1 MERKMGRRWDRMVMD
16 SHGGR
21 RRRVVDGDGGRRRLG
36 RSRRRGPG
44 QPPRPPP
51 RRVWRRRAGA
61 FSGRPGRPWRRERR
75 ENVEEADAL
84 LGHSQ
89 DVALRVRARGEAR
102 EAREV
107 RNRVV
112 IVICLVDDKP
122 RRVDEIP
129 EQGRRLDDLP
139 LRPAEAHPVEGP
151 RVELVDARLDDGPGV
166 PPRTMTVAVDL
177 DTLAITKFSL
187 SSQRFFF
194 FLRRP
199 DEDTALRKQGA
210 PSRRPL

>member
-21 RRRVVDGDGGRRRLG
+21 RRRVVDRDGRRRRLG
-36 RSRRRGPG
+36 RSRGRGPG

-51 RRVWRRRAGA
+51 RRVRRRRAGA
-61 FSGRPGRPWRRERR
+61 FSGRPGRPRRRERR
-75 ENVEEADAL
+75 QNVEEADAL
-84 LGHSQ
+84 LGDAQ

-122 RRVDEIP
+122 RRSRSAP
-129 EQGRRLDDLP
+129 SSRRSPRGTSTGRGTTRGRRRAP
-139 LRPAEAHPVEGP
+139 CSCGASPARRP
-151 RVELVDARLDDGPGV
+151 RSS
-166 PPRTMTVAVDL
+166 PRTN
-177 DTLAITKFSL
+177 
-187 SSQRFFF
+187 
-194 FLRRP
+194 
-199 DEDTALRKQGA
+199 
-210 PSRRPL
+210 